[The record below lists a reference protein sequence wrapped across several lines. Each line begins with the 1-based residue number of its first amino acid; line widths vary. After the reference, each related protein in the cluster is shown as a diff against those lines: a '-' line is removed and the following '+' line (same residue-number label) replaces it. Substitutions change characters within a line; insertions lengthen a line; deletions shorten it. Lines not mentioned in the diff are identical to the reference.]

1 MLRRFVLWHGLYACC
16 VVRDLYYGQCSAC
29 IVHLSYEQYPQARL
43 ALFILYCIL
52 FPSLHKRHIISSQ
65 VREIGLPRLS
75 ILAAHLTLVFYN
87 MLYAF
92 FHTTSYGSHPVTI
105 ERYMLTLGAWQCSL
119 SPSVSA
125 AVCMWELVV
134 VERGYVDGFWRALH
148 ADIKLLSM

>member
-1 MLRRFVLWHGLYACC
+1 MWHGLYACC

-43 ALFILYCIL
+43 ALFILDCIL

-65 VREIGLPRLS
+65 VREIGLPRLFYFS
-75 ILAAHLTLVFYN
+75 RTPDTCILQHIICI
-87 MLYAF
+87 F